1 MTTRMTTIAII
12 GDYKAGNPSHV
23 ATSDAVGHCSAAL
36 GLPVAHRW
44 VITEDLNG
52 PDGSRLLTGFKGFL
66 IAPGSPY
73 KSMDGALLGIRIARE
88 WGIPLLGTCG
98 GFQHIMLEYARSVLG
113 IADAQ
118 HEETDPD
125 AGRLFI
131 SRLAC
136 SLVGRTMNITLQPES
151 LVARTYGRTR
161 IQEQYRCNFGVN
173 PEYVEVLRSSTL
185 RIVGSDDEGV
195 VRVVELAGHPFF
207 VGTLF
212 VPQLISTASA
222 PHPLI
227 AGFIKACLHHR

>member
-1 MTTRMTTIAII
+1 MTTIAII

-36 GLPVAHRW
+36 GLLVDHRW
-44 VITEDLNG
+44 VGTEELTG
-52 PDGSRLLTGFKGFL
+52 PDGRRQLTGFKGFL

-73 KSMDGALLGIRIARE
+73 KSMAGALLAIRTARE
-88 WGIPLLGTCG
+88 RRVPLLGTCG
-98 GFQHIMLEYARSVLG
+98 GFQHIVLEYARNVLG
-113 IADAQ
+113 LADAQ
-118 HEETDPD
+118 HEETDPH

-136 SLVGRTMNITLQPES
+136 SLVGRTMSITLQPDS
-151 LVARTYGRTR
+151 LVARTYGQTS
-161 IQEQYRCNFGVN
+161 IQEQYHCNFGVN
-173 PEYVEVLRSSTL
+173 PRYVEVLRPSTL

-227 AGFIKACLHHR
+227 SGFIKACLHHR